1 MNTLVDRV
9 IKWQKVYG
17 RHGLPWQNTKDPYRI
32 WLSEIMLQQTQ
43 VVTVIDYYQRFLA
56 RFPDVYSLA
65 QAEQDEVMSY
75 WAGLGYY
82 ARARNLHQCAKRVVC
97 DFGGCFPKNV
107 EDMVSLPGIGRST
120 AHAILAFSD
129 GQTLPIM
136 DGNVKRVF
144 ARYFGVDGV
153 VTKAAIDRQLWQLGF
168 DCLNNRQLNNN
179 KNIDMV
185 AYTQGLMDLGSSVCT
200 RTKYQ
205 CQTCPLQ
212 VGCHA
217 YATNTQNILPTPKP
231 KKKRPERH
239 VVMLLWQVGDTLY
252 LERRPDT
259 GIWGG
264 LWSLPEFS
272 TKRACLDFLEV
283 HTKNQCQNLCALA
296 TLTHQFTHF
305 TLHIQ
310 PFILKISQNQ
320 NVEEM
325 NLNGTWHPIDLV
337 DQIGMPKP
345 VNDIVYSLFDL

>member
-1 MNTLVDRV
+1 MNTLVNRV
-9 IKWQKVYG
+9 IEWQTVYG
-17 RHGLPWQNTKDPYRI
+17 RHGLPWQNTTDPYHI

-43 VVTVIDYYQRFLA
+43 VVTVIDYYQRFLE

-97 DFGGCFPKNV
+97 DFGGYFPKNV

-144 ARYFGVDGV
+144 ARYFGVEGV

-168 DCLNNRQLNNN
+168 DCLDRCRMQDSH
-179 KNIDMV
+179 IDMV

-200 RTKYQ
+200 RSKYQ
-205 CQTCPLQ
+205 CQKCPLKE
-212 VGCHA
+212 GCHA
-217 YATNTQNILPTPKP
+217 YTTNTQSILPTPKP
-231 KKKRPERH
+231 KKIRPERH

-272 TKRACLDFLEV
+272 TKRACLDFLEI
-283 HTKNQCQNLCALA
+283 HTKHQCKNLSALA
-296 TLTHQFTHF
+296 ILTHQFTHF

-310 PFILKISQNQ
+310 PFILKMEQNQ
-320 NVEEM
+320 CPDGM
-325 NLNGTWHPIDLV
+325 RDNGMWHPMDAM

-345 VNDIVYSLFDL
+345 VRDMVDGLFDI